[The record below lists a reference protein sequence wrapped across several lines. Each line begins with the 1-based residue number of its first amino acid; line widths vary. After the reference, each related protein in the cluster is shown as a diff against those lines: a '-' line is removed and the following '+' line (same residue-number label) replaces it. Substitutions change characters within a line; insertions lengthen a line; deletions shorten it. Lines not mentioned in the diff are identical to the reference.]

1 MIFFLEF
8 GFKMSTTENY
18 EKRCEAVTKHS
29 AFLNG
34 IIEGKPKGI
43 RIRRWFYNYVVKWNR
58 IFDTEEEEYKFV
70 CKYCRGH
77 WSMIYGVLTEPERD
91 MLGKFAEDYGAFDY

>member
-1 MIFFLEF
+1 
-8 GFKMSTTENY
+8 MSTTENY

-43 RIRRWFYNYVVKWNR
+43 RMRRWFYNYVVKWNR
-58 IFDTEEEEYKFV
+58 IFDTEEEE
-70 CKYCRGH
+70 
-77 WSMIYGVLTEPERD
+77 
-91 MLGKFAEDYGAFDY
+91 